1 MRHWISGDD
10 WATAGA
16 ATAGALAPTLAAPA
30 AFNNLRRSMLAMTAD
45 LLDGFGAKCLK
56 ECWGPGQREELVPD
70 VTPLRQ
76 SRFGASL
83 SPPDRERPFGAT
95 LGLRG
100 VCLNERFGGKMSA
113 ASLGR
118 GILRPP

>member
-1 MRHWISGDD
+1 MRHWVSGED

-56 ECWGPGQREELVPD
+56 ESWGRVQREELGKCR
-70 VTPLRQ
+70 T
-76 SRFGASL
+76 SRFPTP
-83 SPPDRERPFGAT
+83 SPFTTP
-95 LGLRG
+95 RG
-100 VCLNERFGGKMSA
+100 
-113 ASLGR
+113 
-118 GILRPP
+118 LRPPASVHFGLL